1 MDSDKA
7 IRCALREAFGE
18 DVIDASGCL
27 VRETLAERAFRNADS
42 LRTLNRIVW
51 PGLIRALRESI
62 SAMQRDGTGI
72 PIVVDMAV
80 LYEAGCG
87 PLFDAV
93 AVVDAPKEMR
103 IQRVMKAR
111 GWDRDTVL
119 LRMHGQLDP
128 AEKIRMADWNIRNSG
143 GLDSLRQEA
152 EACYQ
157 RFFGPPRDQ
166 SGL

>member
-1 MDSDKA
+1 MRTDPAHPRRPGPRTPVLGVTGGIGAGKSTFARVLGELGARVIDADALARSLMDSDKA

-80 LYEAGCG
+80 LY
-87 PLFDAV
+87 
-93 AVVDAPKEMR
+93 
-103 IQRVMKAR
+103 
-111 GWDRDTVL
+111 
-119 LRMHGQLDP
+119 
-128 AEKIRMADWNIRNSG
+128 
-143 GLDSLRQEA
+143 
-152 EACYQ
+152 
-157 RFFGPPRDQ
+157 
-166 SGL
+166 